1 MNLNELRPA
10 EGSKRERRRVG
21 RGHGTGWG
29 KTAGKGHNGQKQ
41 RSGTYVSPIFEGGQM
56 PIIRRVPKRGFSNA
70 IFKKE
75 YTVISLAFLNENFED
90 GEEVSLETLF
100 NKCLIKKGR
109 DGVKV
114 LGNGELNKKL
124 TVKVHKISKSA
135 KAAVEAKGG
144 TVELV
149 EVKGF
154 ERAETNK

>member
-1 MNLNELRPA
+1 L
-10 EGSKRERRRVG
+10 
-21 RGHGTGWG
+21 
-29 KTAGKGHNGQKQ
+29 
-41 RSGTYVSPIFEGGQM
+41 PIY
-56 PIIRRVPKRGFSNA
+56 RRVPKRGFSNT

-75 YTVISLAFLNENFED
+75 YTVISLSFLNNNFED

-154 ERAETNK
+154 ERAESNK

>member
-1 MNLNELRPA
+1 MKLNELSPSVPR
-10 EGSKRERRRVG
+10 KERKRVG
-21 RGHGTGWG
+21 RGNSSGWG
-29 KTAGKGHNGQKQ
+29 KTAGKGSNGQNSRAGGGVKP
-41 RSGTYVSPIFEGGQM
+41 YFEGGQM
-56 PIIRRVPKRGFSNA
+56 PIYRRVPKRGFSNA

>member
-1 MNLNELRPA
+1 MKLNELSPSVPKKNR
-10 EGSKRERRRVG
+10 KRIG
-21 RGHGTGWG
+21 RGNSSGWG
-29 KTAGKGHNGQKQ
+29 KTAGKGSNGQNSRAGGGLKP
-41 RSGTYVSPIFEGGQM
+41 SFEGGQM
-56 PIIRRVPKRGFSNA
+56 PIYRRVPKRGFSNTV
-70 IFKKE
+70 FKKE
-75 YTVISLAFLNENFED
+75 YTVVSLSFLNDNFED

-109 DGVKV
+109 DGVKI

-135 KAAVEAKGG
+135 KVAVEAKGG

-154 ERAETNK
+154 ERAESNK

>member
-1 MNLNELRPA
+1 MKVDKCL
-10 EGSKRERRRVG
+10 
-21 RGHGTGWG
+21 
-29 KTAGKGHNGQKQ
+29 
-41 RSGTYVSPIFEGGQM
+41 Y
-56 PIIRRVPKRGFSNA
+56 RRVPKRGFSNA

>member
-1 MNLNELRPA
+1 MKVDKCLYIEESLK
-10 EGSKRERRRVG
+10 EDSLILY
-21 RGHGTGWG
+21 
-29 KTAGKGHNGQKQ
+29 
-41 RSGTYVSPIFEGGQM
+41 S
-56 PIIRRVPKRGFSNA
+56 
-70 IFKKE
+70 KE
-75 YTVISLAFLNENFED
+75 YTVVSLSFLNDNFED

-100 NKCLIKKGR
+100 NKYLIKKGR
-109 DGVKV
+109 DGVKI

-154 ERAETNK
+154 ERAESNK